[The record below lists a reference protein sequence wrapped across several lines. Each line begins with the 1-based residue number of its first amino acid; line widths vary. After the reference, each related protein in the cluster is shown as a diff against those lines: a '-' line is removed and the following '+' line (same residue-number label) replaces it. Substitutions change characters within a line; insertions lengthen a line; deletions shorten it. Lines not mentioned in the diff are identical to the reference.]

1 LLTLELQ
8 SGDLLLFTTD
18 GITEPRNAEGPMYEE
33 LGRFHEVLSELS
45 DELNAEE
52 VVESII
58 QDVIAIWWMRKN
70 GMIIL
75 RWRWSR

>member
-1 LLTLELQ
+1 
-8 SGDLLLFTTD
+8 
-18 GITEPRNAEGPMYEE
+18 M
-33 LGRFHEVLSELS
+33 LSELS

-58 QDVIAIWWMRKN
+58 QDVIAIWWMREN